1 MTTAA
6 TRPLLIGELLVEADI
21 VQEHQLPRALQM
33 ARERKLKI
41 GEVLIMMRF
50 LSAEELEPILEIQ
63 KLINANAIN
72 RDQAIDA
79 LKVMR
84 RDGLPL
90 TRALEVIQD
99 EPADVEARKKHAEQI
114 AAELKQLESDQATAQ
129 RDFVPSLLR
138 LGDAMCMLRKHG
150 DAERHYK
157 RALGILEHSHGQ
169 KNVRTISGLVKLIDL
184 YMLQQ
189 RYLDAEP
196 LCWRLV
202 QINQETHGPEHL
214 EVARSL
220 EKLARVLDAQSRYS
234 EAEQYLLSTIRIM
247 ERQLGIEHPE
257 MKAALRH
264 LSSFWKRKSKQS
276 EHKRIGEIL
285 VDAELITENALTSA
299 LQEAHKE
306 GIPVG
311 QMLLK
316 QQVINE
322 NVLRGGL
329 KAQLL
334 VQDGVVP
341 ASVATKALRL
351 VAHKSIDLE
360 DALDEI
366 GWHPDPISTQDLQS
380 LMETQDEL
388 QAAEKA
394 FGPNNPN
401 VAVIALK
408 LGEQY
413 TYARKFAYAENSY
426 KRALGI
432 LKQCWGQNS
441 LELASCLFKMANLY
455 YVQKRY
461 TEAESLHWRVLEI
474 RKHALGDDHPDVA
487 FSLESIAKLQDAQGN
502 DVMAE
507 QMRQAAAMIR
517 HKDSG
522 RRKEIA
528 EFLKTHTV
536 FHVLDDRAVERVSV
550 IVQELVCTS
559 GQVIVQD
566 RETPEALYIVMQGT
580 VELLNQ
586 GVASYLTTGDCF
598 GDLENPQT
606 VNHPGTAR
614 VPEEARLLKIPT
626 SSVRDF
632 KVKFAVLTSV
642 LHEIAD
648 KRMSGA
654 QQAPSQSL
662 QGNLAFF
669 DLTTVMQTI
678 INTRNTGY
686 LKLSNHRKEEVARIG
701 FRDGNVM
708 HVQYRHLKGMFALFD
723 LLGRNDPLDFVFSPQ
738 AVAEAEDPTLAGRPL
753 SMLLLEAA
761 RRADELPTLL
771 ELVGWPRQ
779 NFARNARVLD
789 CSKFDSE
796 VANVAADIWLLLD
809 EGVDDSERLAEMVY
823 SDRYTFLLALK
834 YMLDAN
840 FIMRDAKATGSFHRL
855 SDLKP

>member
-1 MTTAA
+1 M
-6 TRPLLIGELLVEADI
+6 RPLLIGELLVEADI

-33 ARERKLKI
+33 AKERKLKI

-50 LSAEELEPILEIQ
+50 LSSEELEPILEIQ
-63 KLINANAIN
+63 KLINAGTID
-72 RDQAIDA
+72 REQAIEA

-90 TRALEVIQD
+90 SRAVEVIQS
-99 EPADVEARKKHAEQI
+99 EPLDLDARKRHSEQI
-114 AAELKQLESDQATAQ
+114 AAELADLEKNPNIAQ
-129 RDFVPSLLR
+129 RDLVPSLLR
-138 LGDAMCMLRKHG
+138 LGDSQCSLRRHSE
-150 DAERHYK
+150 AERHYK

-169 KNVRTISGLVKLIDL
+169 KNVKTIQAVVKLIDL

-202 QINQETHGPEHL
+202 QINQEAHGPEHL

-220 EKLARVLDAQSRYS
+220 EKLARVLDAQGRYP

-257 MKAALRH
+257 LKGALRH

-276 EHKRIGEIL
+276 EHKRIGELL
-285 VDAELITENALTSA
+285 VEAELITENALTAA
-299 LQEAHKE
+299 LQEAHKQNV
-306 GIPVG
+306 PVG
-311 QMLLK
+311 QMLLQ

-341 ASVATKALRL
+341 GAVATKALRI
-351 VAHKSIDLE
+351 VAHKSIDFE
-360 DALDEI
+360 DALEEI
-366 GWHPDPISTQDLQS
+366 GWHPDPISTQDLQI
-380 LMETQDEL
+380 LMETSDEL

-394 FGPNNPN
+394 FGPNHPG

-461 TEAESLHWRVLEI
+461 TESEALHWRVLEI
-474 RKHALGDDHPDVA
+474 RKNALGDDHPDVA
-487 FSLESIAKLQDAQGN
+487 YSLESVAKLQDAQGN
-502 DVMAE
+502 EAMAE

-528 EFLKTHTV
+528 EFLRTQTV
-536 FHVLDDRAVERVSV
+536 FSVLDDRAVERVSV
-550 IVQELVCTS
+550 LVQEISCAS
-559 GQVIVQD
+559 GQVLIQD
-566 RETPEALYIVMQGT
+566 RETPEALFIVLQGT
-580 VELLNQ
+580 VELVNQ
-586 GVASYLTTGDCF
+586 GVAAYLTTGDCF
-598 GDLENPQT
+598 GDLDSPQT
-606 VNHPGTAR
+606 IHHPGTVR
-614 VPEEARLLKIPT
+614 VPEEARLLKIP
-626 SSVRDF
+626 SSSMRDF
-632 KVKFAVLTSV
+632 KTKFQALAGILEDIV
-642 LHEIAD
+642 D
-648 KRMSGA
+648 KRNTGRT
-654 QQAPSQSL
+654 QAPTQSL

-686 LKLSNHRKEEVARIG
+686 LKLSNHRKDEVAKIG
-701 FRDGNVM
+701 IQDGQVI
-708 HVQYRHLKGMFALFD
+708 HVQFRHLNGMFALFD
-723 LLGRNDPLDFVFSPQ
+723 LLSRSDPLDFVFDPS
-738 AVAEAEDPTLAGRPL
+738 AVAETPDPALTGRPL

-761 RRADELPTLL
+761 RRSDELPTLL
-771 ELVGWPRQ
+771 ETVGWPRT
-779 NFARNARVLD
+779 NFTRNARVLD
-789 CSKFDSE
+789 CSSFEAD
-796 VANVAADIWLLLD
+796 VASVAADIWLLLD
-809 EGVDDSERLAEMVY
+809 EGVADSERLAEHVY

-834 YMLDAN
+834 SLLEAD
-840 FIMRDAKATGSFHRL
+840 FIKRDQKATGSFNRL
-855 SDLKP
+855 SDLKN